1 MNCVYIENGGVYNYP
16 KGTDFYNPSRLYPE
30 YPWGK
35 DEISSIPNDV
45 YDMLRNTLYGMG
57 YDKANFGKC
66 NWNPLGNV
74 IKPGQTVLLKPNW
87 VSHKNKV
94 YRGDPSLTCLV
105 THPSLVRAIL
115 DYVVI
120 ALKGEGM
127 IILGDAPMQGTDLDE
142 MFELAGYNQLFS
154 FINRNGIT
162 VDICDFRKYKCVFH
176 KGVSNELTL
185 IDSPYKSKVV
195 DLGSNSLHAENDK
208 KEYVYKVSDYDY
220 NLTKNYHDKG
230 IHRYEI
236 NEAVLLA
243 DVVINIPKPKTHRL
257 AGITG
262 AMKNFV
268 GITYEKASL
277 PHRAIGDKESGTGD
291 AYDKKSILKMYMEY
305 IDNRQTI
312 CSVKGQIV
320 MAKLLDFLKKSLYI
334 LGVLFSGDKYRI
346 GSWYGNDTIWRTVVD
361 LNHIVRY
368 ANKEGNICD
377 LPQREILNIG
387 DMIMCG
393 EKEGPVGPSPKP
405 LGIIMMS
412 DDMFIF
418 DYTLSKI
425 MQLECHEIPHIRF
438 ILDQYGYVLNVFIH
452 SNNKEISDKKVSDVR
467 FPKKWRFEAHSCW
480 KN

>member
-1 MNCVYIENGGVYNYP
+1 MNIFLENRAIYNYP
-16 KGTDFYNPSRLYPE
+16 ISDFSFNPSALYPE
-30 YPWGK
+30 YPWEES
-35 DEISSIPNDV
+35 DISPYANDI

-57 YDKANFGKC
+57 YDKENFGKK
-66 NWNPLGNV
+66 NWNPLGDV

-94 YRGDPSLTCLV
+94 HKGDIGLICLV

-120 ALKGEGM
+120 ALKGSGK
-127 IILGDAPMQGTDLDE
+127 IILGDAPMQGTDLNE
-142 MFELAGYNQLFS
+142 MFDLAGYNQLFS
-154 FINRNGIT
+154 FIDKKGIA
-162 VDICDFRKYKCVFH
+162 VDICDFRKYKCIFH
-176 KGVSNELTL
+176 NGVSYGLTL
-185 IDSPYKSKVV
+185 IDSPYGSKVV
-195 DLGSNSLHAENDK
+195 DLGPNSLHTENDK
-208 KEYVYKVSDYDY
+208 KGYVYKVSDYDY
-220 NLTKNYHDKG
+220 NLTKNYHNEG

-236 NEAVLLA
+236 NEAVLFA

-277 PHRAIGDKESGTGD
+277 PHRTIGDKVSGTGD
-291 AYDKKSILKMYMEY
+291 AYNKKSILKMYMEY
-305 IDNRQTI
+305 VDNRQTVY
-312 CSVKGQIV
+312 SLKGQRV
-320 MAKLLDFLKKSLYI
+320 KAKFSDFLKKSLYV

-368 ANKEGNICD
+368 ADKEGNMKD
-377 LPQREILNIG
+377 FPERTILTIG
-387 DMIMCG
+387 DMIVCG

-412 DDMFIF
+412 DDVFVF
-418 DYTLSKI
+418 DYILSRI
-425 MQLECHEIPHIRF
+425 MQLKCHTIPYINF
-438 ILDQYGYVLNVFIH
+438 ILNQYGYVLNTIVN
-452 SNNKEISDKKVSDVR
+452 SNNSEISGRRASDVK
-467 FPKKWRFEAHSCW
+467 FPEEWRFEAHSCW
-480 KN
+480 KY